1 MTPLPRILTALAL
14 TALGALA
21 AAGIYAEATHVRDQP

>member
-1 MTPLPRILTALAL
+1 MTTPARILTSV
-14 TALGALA
+14 ALGALGVLA